1 MQKTKSDIHISS
13 LRFWTCKNGK
23 LGVVYILSVLV
34 ATFLVHLWVQYLCR
48 YRLPSALPDPPVFF
62 ITGIV
67 CLVSF
72 LISLCFATRTGSYV
86 FSLFDSFSAN
96 IPLLIIAFIELL
108 AMSYIYG
115 LQRYCASF
123 YHKRTWNAIPTWY
136 AFIKACNVIFYIY
149 SGRPYL
155 GLGYFNAY

>member
-1 MQKTKSDIHISS
+1 MLQWIVVQSKLTIMQKAKFDIYLSS
-13 LRFWTCKNGK
+13 WRFWNCKKKKK
-23 LGVVYILSVLV
+23 LDVVYILSNLV
-34 ATFLVHLWVQYLCR
+34 VTLLVRLWVLNLCR
-48 YRLPSALPDPPVFF
+48 YRLPSTLRDLPVCFF

-108 AMSYIYG
+108 GMSYIYG
-115 LQRYCASF
+115 LQRYCASLN
-123 YHKRTWNAIPTWY
+123 H
-136 AFIKACNVIFYIY
+136 
-149 SGRPYL
+149 
-155 GLGYFNAY
+155 

>member
-1 MQKTKSDIHISS
+1 MQKTKFDIHLSS
-13 LRFWTCKNGK
+13 WRFWTCKKKYGK
-23 LGVVYILSVLV
+23 LDVVYILSNLV
-34 ATFLVHLWVQYLCR
+34 VTLLVRLWVNYLCR
-48 YRLPSALPDPPVFF
+48 HRLPSALPDLPVFF

-108 AMSYIYG
+108 GMSYIYG

-123 YHKRTWNAIPTWY
+123 NHKRTLMLIQLDTH
-136 AFIKACNVIFYIY
+136 
-149 SGRPYL
+149 S
-155 GLGYFNAY
+155 

>member
-1 MQKTKSDIHISS
+1 MD
-13 LRFWTCKNGK
+13 
-23 LGVVYILSVLV
+23 VVYILSNLV
-34 ATFLVHLWVQYLCR
+34 VTLLVRLWFLYLCR
-48 YRLPSALPDPPVFF
+48 YRLPSALPDLPVFFF

-108 AMSYIYG
+108 GMSYIYG

-123 YHKRTWNAIPTWY
+123 NHKRTLMLIQQWTWY
-136 AFIKACNVIFYIY
+136 AFIKARNIIFYI
-149 SGRPYL
+149 SGRLYL
-155 GLGYFNAY
+155 GLDYFNAY

>member
-1 MQKTKSDIHISS
+1 MQKTKFDIHLSS
-13 LRFWTCKNGK
+13 WRFWTCKKNGK
-23 LGVVYILSVLV
+23 LDVVYILSNLV
-34 ATFLVHLWVQYLCR
+34 VTLLVVCELIIFAGIVFLAPFLI
-48 YRLPSALPDPPVFF
+48 PVFF

-108 AMSYIYG
+108 GMSYIYG
-115 LQRYCASF
+115 LQRYWASLN
-123 YHKRTWNAIPTWY
+123 HKRNLMLFELDT
-136 AFIKACNVIFYIY
+136 Y
-149 SGRPYL
+149 SLRR
-155 GLGYFNAY
+155 AT

>member
-1 MQKTKSDIHISS
+1 MQKTKFDIHLSS
-13 LRFWTCKNGK
+13 WRFWTCKKKWEVGCC
-23 LGVVYILSVLV
+23 LHLV
-34 ATFLVHLWVQYLCR
+34 QFSCDPPCCLWVNYLCR
-48 YRLPSALPDPPVFF
+48 HRLPSALPDLPVFF

-108 AMSYIYG
+108 GMSYIYG
-115 LQRYCASF
+115 LQRYWASF
-123 YHKRTWNAIPTWY
+123 NHKRTLMLIQLDTH
-136 AFIKACNVIFYIY
+136 
-149 SGRPYL
+149 S
-155 GLGYFNAY
+155 